1 MGRFTSGSRINNQ
14 ALLNILNAF
23 DPALAALTADDRDAI
38 LAALQQYLDP
48 DGDGQ
53 MTMLHWDTLEER
65 GRIGFYIERG

>member
-1 MGRFTSGSRINNQ
+1 MGRFPSGSRINNQ
-14 ALLNILNAF
+14 ALLNILHAF
-23 DPALAALTADDRDAI
+23 DPALAADDRDAI

-65 GRIGFYIERG
+65 GTQIPI

>member
-1 MGRFTSGSRINNQ
+1 
-14 ALLNILNAF
+14 LLNILNAF
-23 DPALAALTADDRDAI
+23 DPALTADDRDAI